1 MSAFSRCR
9 KIPSVD
15 EFEPAWQSVLSMRE
29 MAPAADYLASL
40 TRTKAS
46 TGECAAA
53 AVAAASPT
61 LALAAVTMQEKWAAA
76 YTHDVFTGGIQS
88 TQRNESMNA
97 FVKSHL
103 AGVTS
108 LEDLLGAL
116 DMVMVKE
123 KHRAASTERESSRL
137 TSMPAEVTARSGL
150 TRYAAA
156 HVTKELV
163 QTGAYTAVDV
173 TEALPCS
180 TDASAVVVRCSLL
193 HAQHGRTTAD
203 DSMRLC
209 AAAAGECRDFA
220 ASTVPCA
227 ARAACDSRASPR
239 GQADRQRRR
248 PARVS

>member
-1 MSAFSRCR
+1 MCR
-9 KIPSVD
+9 VVADGADAWVD

-103 AGVTS
+103 TGVTS

-123 KHRAASTERESSRL
+123 KHRAASTEREPSRL
-137 TSMPAEVTARSGL
+137 TSTPAEATARSVL

-156 HVTKELV
+156 HVARPDWRV
-163 QTGAYTAVDV
+163 RGGRCDR
-173 TEALPCS
+173 
-180 TDASAVVVRCSLL
+180 DAPVFDGRVGCRGTLL
-193 HAQHGRTTAD
+193 AR
-203 DSMRLC
+203 M
-209 AAAAGECRDFA
+209 
-220 ASTVPCA
+220 
-227 ARAACDSRASPR
+227 RAAWAHK
-239 GQADRQRRR
+239 
-248 PARVS
+248 